1 MKPQSKIAAVRTAAT
16 VHADIEVLDEAARPR
31 VAMLAELEGER
42 PSLVE
47 AGDVDAIEALDARIR
62 RARIE
67 GEVDATRRGKLV
79 AEHEALAAAERH
91 ASEQGV
97 RRQAYE
103 AAREA
108 AEEAARLYREE
119 YPRLARELAE
129 LLARTMEI
137 GNQVEAANARRPD
150 GAGLISMEFE
160 PFRGRAEIR
169 PKTRKFKRHVWVNK
183 LTGEEVLV
191 RHEDEKYV
199 RREKEEEITSPGA
212 MAIPHV
218 PLRNL
223 VSLPGLGFG
232 DAPFWTPHA
241 GFLAPPGTGVHGA
254 DFLSA
259 HQYSAAPANPPL
271 GGGAPR
277 SMAHLGGRS

>member
-1 MKPQSKIAAVRTAAT
+1 MKPQSKNAAVRTAAA
-16 VHADIEVLDEAARPR
+16 VYADIEALDAAARPR

-42 PSLVE
+42 AGLVE

-67 GEVDATRRGKLV
+67 GEVDANRRGKLV
-79 AEHEALAAAERH
+79 AEHETLDAAERH
-91 ASEQGV
+91 AADQTV
-97 RRQAYE
+97 RRQSYE

-108 AEEAARLYREE
+108 AAEAARLYREE
-119 YPRLARELAE
+119 YPRLARELAD
-129 LLARTMEI
+129 LLARTTEV
-137 GNQVEAANARRPD
+137 GRQVEAANARRPE

-169 PKTRKFKRHVWVNK
+169 PRTRKFKRHVWVSK
-183 LTGEEVLV
+183 QTGEEVFA
-191 RHEDEKYV
+191 RHDGEQYV
-199 RREKEEEITSPGA
+199 QREKEEEITSPGA

-223 VSLPGLGFG
+223 VSLPGVGFG
-232 DAPFWTPHA
+232 DAPFWSPHA
-241 GFLAPPGTGVHGA
+241 GFLAAPGAGAHGA

-271 GGGAPR
+271 GGSAPR